1 MAEENTG
8 DVVDMEA
15 LTYDDPAVFEEIGSG
30 HTAGIFQLESGGME
44 SFMKQL
50 HPNSLEEVTAGISLY
65 RPGPMDFIPNYL
77 KGKENQDAIVYATPQ
92 LEHILKPTY
101 GCIVYQEQVMQ
112 IVRDLAGYSL
122 GGADN
127 VRRAMAKKKMHVME
141 EERKNFV
148 YGHED
153 PEDPSKTIPGCVRNG
168 ISVEVA
174 NQIFDQMIEFANY
187 AFNKS
192 HAACYA
198 VVSYQTAYLRHYYP
212 AEFMAAL
219 MTSFVDNSTKVSSY
233 ISVCRDMDI
242 QVLPPD
248 VNVGTG
254 PFSVQ
259 DGKIRFGMYA
269 IRSVGGAVVDAIVA
283 EREEN
288 GKFDNLYEF
297 IKRLVHREGTL
308 VNKRAIE
315 NLIKAGA
322 LDSFGLNRRQMIMT
336 YAQFV
341 DDIQKSKKDDE
352 KNNIEGQFSL
362 FDMDPKGREKEQE
375 MNRTMAEKKIPDVA
389 EFDKNDLLQ
398 AEKEVLGIYVS
409 GHPLEDYIEDMKA
422 TCTAKA
428 VDFVLD
434 PESNTTEVKDNTSAI
449 VGGMIVEMKTNTMK
463 NGNLMAFLTIEDLTG
478 TVEIVVFSR
487 SFERYR
493 NLLELDK
500 KIYISGRVSTRE
512 EKNASLIADEIIS
525 FDDRASEMELIFQD
539 MEQYQNMKDLLF
551 SIPEADGGKDTIIL
565 NVKAEGKRGPI
576 RGSYDLSM
584 DSESIEEL
592 KRKLGEENVRI
603 SQKPVEF
610 TKKRY

>member
-1 MAEENTG
+1 
-8 DVVDMEA
+8 
-15 LTYDDPAVFEEIGSG
+15 
-30 HTAGIFQLESGGME
+30 
-44 SFMKQL
+44 
-50 HPNSLEEVTAGISLY
+50 
-65 RPGPMDFIPNYL
+65 
-77 KGKENQDAIVYATPQ
+77 
-92 LEHILKPTY
+92 
-101 GCIVYQEQVMQ
+101 
-112 IVRDLAGYSL
+112 
-122 GGADN
+122 
-127 VRRAMAKKKMHVME
+127 MAKKKMHVME

-233 ISVCRDMDI
+233 ISVCRDMGI

-248 VNVGTG
+248 VNVGAG

-422 TCTAKA
+422 TCTTKA

-610 TKKRY
+610 MKKRY

>member
-1 MAEENTG
+1 
-8 DVVDMEA
+8 
-15 LTYDDPAVFEEIGSG
+15 
-30 HTAGIFQLESGGME
+30 
-44 SFMKQL
+44 MKQL

-248 VNVGTG
+248 VNVGAG

>member
-1 MAEENTG
+1 M
-8 DVVDMEA
+8 
-15 LTYDDPAVFEEIGSG
+15 
-30 HTAGIFQLESGGME
+30 
-44 SFMKQL
+44 
-50 HPNSLEEVTAGISLY
+50 
-65 RPGPMDFIPNYL
+65 
-77 KGKENQDAIVYATPQ
+77 
-92 LEHILKPTY
+92 
-101 GCIVYQEQVMQ
+101 
-112 IVRDLAGYSL
+112 
-122 GGADN
+122 
-127 VRRAMAKKKMHVME
+127 
-141 EERKNFV
+141 
-148 YGHED
+148 
-153 PEDPSKTIPGCVRNG
+153 
-168 ISVEVA
+168 
-174 NQIFDQMIEFANY
+174 
-187 AFNKS
+187 
-192 HAACYA
+192 
-198 VVSYQTAYLRHYYP
+198 
-212 AEFMAAL
+212 
-219 MTSFVDNSTKVSSY
+219 
-233 ISVCRDMDI
+233 
-242 QVLPPD
+242 
-248 VNVGTG
+248 
-254 PFSVQ
+254 
-259 DGKIRFGMYA
+259 
-269 IRSVGGAVVDAIVA
+269 
-283 EREEN
+283 
-288 GKFDNLYEF
+288 
-297 IKRLVHREGTL
+297 
-308 VNKRAIE
+308 NKRAIE

-352 KNNIEGQFSL
+352 KNNIEGQLSL
-362 FDMDPKGREKEQE
+362 FDMDSKGREKEQE

>member
-1 MAEENTG
+1 M
-8 DVVDMEA
+8 
-15 LTYDDPAVFEEIGSG
+15 
-30 HTAGIFQLESGGME
+30 
-44 SFMKQL
+44 
-50 HPNSLEEVTAGISLY
+50 
-65 RPGPMDFIPNYL
+65 
-77 KGKENQDAIVYATPQ
+77 
-92 LEHILKPTY
+92 
-101 GCIVYQEQVMQ
+101 
-112 IVRDLAGYSL
+112 
-122 GGADN
+122 
-127 VRRAMAKKKMHVME
+127 
-141 EERKNFV
+141 
-148 YGHED
+148 
-153 PEDPSKTIPGCVRNG
+153 
-168 ISVEVA
+168 
-174 NQIFDQMIEFANY
+174 
-187 AFNKS
+187 
-192 HAACYA
+192 
-198 VVSYQTAYLRHYYP
+198 
-212 AEFMAAL
+212 
-219 MTSFVDNSTKVSSY
+219 
-233 ISVCRDMDI
+233 
-242 QVLPPD
+242 
-248 VNVGTG
+248 
-254 PFSVQ
+254 
-259 DGKIRFGMYA
+259 
-269 IRSVGGAVVDAIVA
+269 
-283 EREEN
+283 
-288 GKFDNLYEF
+288 
-297 IKRLVHREGTL
+297 
-308 VNKRAIE
+308 NKRAIE

>member
-1 MAEENTG
+1 M
-8 DVVDMEA
+8 
-15 LTYDDPAVFEEIGSG
+15 
-30 HTAGIFQLESGGME
+30 
-44 SFMKQL
+44 
-50 HPNSLEEVTAGISLY
+50 
-65 RPGPMDFIPNYL
+65 
-77 KGKENQDAIVYATPQ
+77 
-92 LEHILKPTY
+92 
-101 GCIVYQEQVMQ
+101 
-112 IVRDLAGYSL
+112 
-122 GGADN
+122 
-127 VRRAMAKKKMHVME
+127 
-141 EERKNFV
+141 
-148 YGHED
+148 
-153 PEDPSKTIPGCVRNG
+153 
-168 ISVEVA
+168 EVA

-233 ISVCRDMDI
+233 ISVCRDMGI

-248 VNVGTG
+248 VNVGAG

-398 AEKEVLGIYVS
+398 AEKEVLGIY
-409 GHPLEDYIEDMKA
+409 
-422 TCTAKA
+422 
-428 VDFVLD
+428 
-434 PESNTTEVKDNTSAI
+434 
-449 VGGMIVEMKTNTMK
+449 
-463 NGNLMAFLTIEDLTG
+463 
-478 TVEIVVFSR
+478 
-487 SFERYR
+487 
-493 NLLELDK
+493 
-500 KIYISGRVSTRE
+500 
-512 EKNASLIADEIIS
+512 
-525 FDDRASEMELIFQD
+525 
-539 MEQYQNMKDLLF
+539 
-551 SIPEADGGKDTIIL
+551 
-565 NVKAEGKRGPI
+565 
-576 RGSYDLSM
+576 
-584 DSESIEEL
+584 
-592 KRKLGEENVRI
+592 
-603 SQKPVEF
+603 
-610 TKKRY
+610 

>member
-1 MAEENTG
+1 
-8 DVVDMEA
+8 
-15 LTYDDPAVFEEIGSG
+15 
-30 HTAGIFQLESGGME
+30 
-44 SFMKQL
+44 MKQL

-233 ISVCRDMDI
+233 ISVCRDMGI

>member
-1 MAEENTG
+1 
-8 DVVDMEA
+8 
-15 LTYDDPAVFEEIGSG
+15 
-30 HTAGIFQLESGGME
+30 
-44 SFMKQL
+44 
-50 HPNSLEEVTAGISLY
+50 
-65 RPGPMDFIPNYL
+65 
-77 KGKENQDAIVYATPQ
+77 
-92 LEHILKPTY
+92 
-101 GCIVYQEQVMQ
+101 
-112 IVRDLAGYSL
+112 
-122 GGADN
+122 
-127 VRRAMAKKKMHVME
+127 
-141 EERKNFV
+141 
-148 YGHED
+148 
-153 PEDPSKTIPGCVRNG
+153 
-168 ISVEVA
+168 
-174 NQIFDQMIEFANY
+174 
-187 AFNKS
+187 
-192 HAACYA
+192 
-198 VVSYQTAYLRHYYP
+198 
-212 AEFMAAL
+212 
-219 MTSFVDNSTKVSSY
+219 
-233 ISVCRDMDI
+233 
-242 QVLPPD
+242 
-248 VNVGTG
+248 
-254 PFSVQ
+254 
-259 DGKIRFGMYA
+259 
-269 IRSVGGAVVDAIVA
+269 
-283 EREEN
+283 
-288 GKFDNLYEF
+288 
-297 IKRLVHREGTL
+297 
-308 VNKRAIE
+308 
-315 NLIKAGA
+315 
-322 LDSFGLNRRQMIMT
+322 
-336 YAQFV
+336 
-341 DDIQKSKKDDE
+341 
-352 KNNIEGQFSL
+352 
-362 FDMDPKGREKEQE
+362 
-375 MNRTMAEKKIPDVA
+375 MAEKKIPDVA

-592 KRKLGEENVRI
+592 KRKLGEENIRI

>member
-1 MAEENTG
+1 
-8 DVVDMEA
+8 
-15 LTYDDPAVFEEIGSG
+15 
-30 HTAGIFQLESGGME
+30 
-44 SFMKQL
+44 
-50 HPNSLEEVTAGISLY
+50 
-65 RPGPMDFIPNYL
+65 
-77 KGKENQDAIVYATPQ
+77 
-92 LEHILKPTY
+92 
-101 GCIVYQEQVMQ
+101 
-112 IVRDLAGYSL
+112 
-122 GGADN
+122 
-127 VRRAMAKKKMHVME
+127 
-141 EERKNFV
+141 
-148 YGHED
+148 
-153 PEDPSKTIPGCVRNG
+153 
-168 ISVEVA
+168 
-174 NQIFDQMIEFANY
+174 
-187 AFNKS
+187 
-192 HAACYA
+192 
-198 VVSYQTAYLRHYYP
+198 
-212 AEFMAAL
+212 
-219 MTSFVDNSTKVSSY
+219 
-233 ISVCRDMDI
+233 
-242 QVLPPD
+242 
-248 VNVGTG
+248 
-254 PFSVQ
+254 
-259 DGKIRFGMYA
+259 
-269 IRSVGGAVVDAIVA
+269 
-283 EREEN
+283 
-288 GKFDNLYEF
+288 
-297 IKRLVHREGTL
+297 
-308 VNKRAIE
+308 
-315 NLIKAGA
+315 
-322 LDSFGLNRRQMIMT
+322 MIMT

-576 RGSYDLSM
+576 RGFYDLSM

-610 TKKRY
+610 MKKRY